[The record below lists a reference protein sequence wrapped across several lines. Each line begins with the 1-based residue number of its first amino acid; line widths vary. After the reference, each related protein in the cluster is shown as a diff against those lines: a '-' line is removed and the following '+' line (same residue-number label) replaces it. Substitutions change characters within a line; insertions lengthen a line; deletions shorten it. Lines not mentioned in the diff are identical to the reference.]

1 MDTAFSARERI
12 GSKGLT
18 RGFLSRRS
26 GFGVIRKK
34 RKQGER
40 RKRKRKRRKRK
51 RKRRRRM
58 VHVRRGKRWRPG
70 RILRRRSLKS

>member
-12 GSKGLT
+12 GSKGLM
-18 RGFLSRRS
+18 RGFLSRRFS
-26 GFGVIRKK
+26 VRRKK
-34 RKQGER
+34 MKQGER

-58 VHVRRGKRWRPG
+58 VHVRRGKRWG

>member
-18 RGFLSRRS
+18 RGFLSRR
-26 GFGVIRKK
+26 FGVRRKK
-34 RKQGER
+34 RKQG
-40 RKRKRKRRKRK
+40 KRRKRK